1 MVKELTA
8 NISTKII
15 EEDSGTHRYV
25 LERNWSNKKTAT
37 MATILTLYPSTSEL
51 IITDTTTKL
60 ITNNIYKLGY
70 EGLFSVNLFSKLNF
84 IDSSRSKKEKRNYK
98 TASNATNDK
107 YIIECA
113 KKSDIFILAYGSLP
127 SKNKQVQAR
136 LEQVM
141 KLLEEEELISKVKI
155 LTDLKEEK
163 CFHPLSA
170 NVRNDWNLI
179 QYISDEGS
187 PIT

>member
-8 NISTKII
+8 NIATKIT

-51 IITDTTTKL
+51 LITDTTTKL

-70 EGLFSVNLFSKLNF
+70 EGFFSVNLFSKLNF
-84 IDSSRSKKEKRNYK
+84 IDPPKNKKLKRNYK

-113 KKSDIFILAYGSLP
+113 KKSDIVILAYGSLP
-127 SKNKQVQAR
+127 SKNKQVKAR
-136 LEQVM
+136 LDQVLR
-141 KLLEEEELISKVKI
+141 LLEKEKLMSKVKT
-155 LTDLKEEK
+155 LTDENAEK
-163 CFHPLSA
+163 SFHPLSGR
-170 NVRNDWNLI
+170 VRKKWNLI
-179 QYISDEGS
+179 
-187 PIT
+187 

>member
-8 NISTKII
+8 NIATKIT

-70 EGLFSVNLFSKLNF
+70 EGFFSVNLFSKLNF
-84 IDSSRSKKEKRNYK
+84 IDPPKNKKLKRNYK

-113 KKSDIFILAYGSLP
+113 KKSDIVILAYGSLP
-127 SKNKQVQAR
+127 SKNKQVQIR
-136 LEQVM
+136 LDQVM
-141 KLLEEEELISKVKI
+141 KLLEKEKLMSKVKT

-163 CFHPLSA
+163 CFHPLST
-170 NVRNDWNLI
+170 NVRKNWNLI
-179 QYISDEGS
+179 
-187 PIT
+187 